1 MLPFVTEMC
10 NRSLQQGW
18 LPISQRHAIVK
29 PIIKKEGLDQD
40 DVKNYWPSRKV
51 TIRRQPIAA
60 WYDDESRLLRRKS
73 QTLEKVS
80 IGGSRYVVPK
90 LRCSFSKLHVNT
102 ISETLNRIRYR
113 INSSK
118 AE

>member
-29 PIIKKEGLDQD
+29 PIIKKEGLDQ
-40 DVKNYWPSRKV
+40 V

-73 QTLEKVS
+73 RTLEKVS